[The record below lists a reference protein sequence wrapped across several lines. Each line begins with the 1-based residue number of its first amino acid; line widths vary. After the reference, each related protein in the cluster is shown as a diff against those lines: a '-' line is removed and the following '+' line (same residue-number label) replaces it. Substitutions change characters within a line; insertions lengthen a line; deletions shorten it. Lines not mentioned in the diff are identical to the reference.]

1 MCRTM
6 PDSSY
11 KVVTVV
17 MSCSTL
23 RNASAWIQA
32 GYRSDVKGLLLRV
45 SGNVPDASRAKF
57 RPANVGRHLMVG
69 NTAVTVVMW
78 RQWKIA
84 FI

>member
-1 MCRTM
+1 M

-23 RNASAWIQA
+23 HNASAWIQA

-45 SGNVPDASRAKF
+45 SGNVPDVSRAKF
-57 RPANVGRHLMVG
+57 RPA
-69 NTAVTVVMW
+69 TAVTVVIW
-78 RQWKIA
+78 RQGKIA